1 MRSYEKSIQAFQEAK
16 TLMPGGV
23 NSPVRAFKSVN
34 MEPIFME
41 RGKGSKIYDID
52 GNEYIDYVLSWGP
65 LILGHANDQVVEA
78 LKKVT
83 ESGTS
88 FGAPT
93 LLENKL
99 ANLVKERVPSIEMI
113 RMVSSGTEATM
124 SALRLARGYTGRNLI
139 LKFEGCYHGR
149 LRFSY

>member
-1 MRSYEKSIQAFQEAK
+1 MRSYEKSVEAFKEAK

-34 MEPIFME
+34 MDPIFMAN
-41 RGKGSKIYDID
+41 GKGSKIYDID

-65 LILGHANDQVVEA
+65 LILGHTNDRVVEA
-78 LKKVT
+78 IKRVAEL
-83 ESGTS
+83 GTS

-93 LLENKL
+93 LMENELAKL
-99 ANLVKERVPSIEMI
+99 VIERVPSIEVV

-124 SALRLARGYTGRNLI
+124 SALRLARGYTGRNKI
-139 LKFEGCYHGR
+139 LKFEGCYHGHGDS
-149 LRFSY
+149 L